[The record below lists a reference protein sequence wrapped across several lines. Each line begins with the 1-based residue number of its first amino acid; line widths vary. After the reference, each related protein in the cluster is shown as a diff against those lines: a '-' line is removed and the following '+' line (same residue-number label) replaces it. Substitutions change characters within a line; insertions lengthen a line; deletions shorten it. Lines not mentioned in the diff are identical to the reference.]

1 MSKNPQSKSSSSSG
15 GDEGTPSQE
24 KITVPPPA
32 MYGAAV
38 SDADVEEATLLAK
51 IPDELIQSIRAE
63 EGERAGE
70 GGLKQLFSREPVPV
84 PARPAPS
91 VGESDALMD
100 MLFADQRADDPDDGV
115 VTSAPA
121 LPGARRAAPPPPLAP
136 PAAL

>member
-1 MSKNPQSKSSSSSG
+1 MSSKNPQSKSSSGG

-38 SDADVEEATLLAK
+38 SDDDVEEATLLAK

-84 PARPAPS
+84 PRHRNFTTAAWVDDHPIGRDAGGSSLRFRAFFVLRYES
-91 VGESDALMD
+91 VMGMNDTIVFLVSY
-100 MLFADQRADDPDDGV
+100 
-115 VTSAPA
+115 
-121 LPGARRAAPPPPLAP
+121 
-136 PAAL
+136 